1 MVGRS
6 GAMDGMWI
14 FFLENMAKILVRN
27 DHGMIM
33 VRTFF

>member
-14 FFLENMAKILVRN
+14 FFLENMAKNEEKTYWL
-27 DHGMIM
+27 GMIM
-33 VRTFF
+33 V